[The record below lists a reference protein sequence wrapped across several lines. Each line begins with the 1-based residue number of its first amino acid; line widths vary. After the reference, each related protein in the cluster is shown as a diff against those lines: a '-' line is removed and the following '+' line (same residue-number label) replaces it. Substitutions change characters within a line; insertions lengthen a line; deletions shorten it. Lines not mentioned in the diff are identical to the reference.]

1 MSGYVDMAFVFMVV
15 GLQGHWKAQIAY
27 FLTQSLSPETQEV
40 LLVHALEE
48 LHERGITLVCV
59 TSDGHASNRHLYI
72 CTYRF
77 SQDHSQ
83 LLFNSIRAP
92 GGWSNNPSAGQF
104 HFLSSHGAVW
114 GVFKFIRKCGNT
126 GASVFLSAQEMSS
139 SQTAEETE
147 ELPSSFADIS
157 AIVRD
162 HSYLPTR
169 FGGLVDNAPVCISGF
184 GRGDQLCSFIRQSVS
199 GQAVKL
205 SYVIRFVRADG
216 AEDVF
221 GLGELIQET

>member
-1 MSGYVDMAFVFMVV
+1 MSSVNAKPGLNMTILDMLKQKKEQDPAGYEY
-15 GLQGHWKAQIAY
+15 LQ
-27 FLTQSLSPETQEV
+27 
-40 LLVHALEE
+40 
-48 LHERGITLVCV
+48 
-59 TSDGHASNRHLYI
+59 RHLYI
-72 CTYRF
+72 CNYRF

-126 GASVFLSAQEMSS
+126 GVRVFLSAQEMSS

-147 ELPSSFADIS
+147 ELPSPFADIS

-184 GRGDQLCSFIRQSVS
+184 VFRQILKMLLCDMCR
-199 GQAVKL
+199 
-205 SYVIRFVRADG
+205 
-216 AEDVF
+216 
-221 GLGELIQET
+221 